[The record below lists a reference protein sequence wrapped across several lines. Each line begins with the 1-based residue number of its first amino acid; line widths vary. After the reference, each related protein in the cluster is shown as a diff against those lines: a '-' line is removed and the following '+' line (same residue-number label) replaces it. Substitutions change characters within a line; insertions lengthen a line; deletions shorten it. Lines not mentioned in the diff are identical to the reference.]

1 LAVTVHG
8 HSARAAE
15 NWLAAQWGPD
25 LVWKGIASFN
35 PKLGFVWQVFRSDK
49 MTLPQE
55 AGGKPIS
62 HFSLDKPR
70 PI

>member
-1 LAVTVHG
+1 
-8 HSARAAE
+8 
-15 NWLAAQWGPD
+15 

-35 PKLGFVWQVFRSDK
+35 PELGSVWQVFRNDK

-55 AGGKPIS
+55 AGGKTFS

-70 PI
+70 RV